1 MSEMSHKKI
10 KTGRK
15 ITNYG
20 KDLNQNI
27 KKYMYSPTVY
37 KTDHNQVRF
46 FMESQVALA
55 PENKSL

>member
-27 KKYMYSPTVY
+27 KKIYIA
-37 KTDHNQVRF
+37 Q
-46 FMESQVALA
+46 Q
-55 PENKSL
+55 